1 MIVLEKKDIPEDVAK
16 FVIGRNT
23 VIKSE
28 NLYKGYEVFY
38 ACNKDRCEG
47 YPTVVLKKDKECFII
62 DVSQSEYDDIWELFK
77 S

>member
-1 MIVLEKKDIPEDVAK
+1 MKTLDKKDVPEGVAK

-38 ACNKDRCEG
+38 ACNKDCCEG
-47 YPTVVLKKDKECFII
+47 YPTVVLKKDKECFVI
-62 DVSQSEYDDIWELFK
+62 DVFQREYDDIWELFK
-77 S
+77 L